1 MRKIILGCFFF
12 IGIISA
18 NSVHEDIWKPAS
30 DYYIECSY
38 TDEDKIIERYAYY
51 NSYEDKKF
59 ITEFITRTNS
69 SSDFFSYRILETKRF
84 ESNDKEHKFYWISAK
99 NWSDTI
105 GAGALKEF
113 KYKRDRNGIDRMV
126 RLNREELTMSNNFEL
141 YRKCNII
148 TGDEYQIKIKVLE
161 KERDALIQDLVK
173 KRKSKLKL

>member
-1 MRKIILGCFFF
+1 MKKIILSCFFF

-38 TDEDKIIERYAYY
+38 TDEDKIIESYAYY

-59 ITEFITRTNS
+59 ITKFITRTNS
-69 SSDFFSYRILETKRF
+69 SSDFFSYGILETKRS
-84 ESNDKEHKFYWISAK
+84 ESNDKEHKFYWINEKS
-99 NWSDTI
+99 WSNFS
-105 GAGALKEF
+105 AGALKEF
-113 KYKRDRNGIDRMV
+113 KYKRDRNGIERMV

-148 TGDEYQIKIKVLE
+148 TGDEYQIKINLLE

-173 KRKSKLKL
+173 KRKGKLKL